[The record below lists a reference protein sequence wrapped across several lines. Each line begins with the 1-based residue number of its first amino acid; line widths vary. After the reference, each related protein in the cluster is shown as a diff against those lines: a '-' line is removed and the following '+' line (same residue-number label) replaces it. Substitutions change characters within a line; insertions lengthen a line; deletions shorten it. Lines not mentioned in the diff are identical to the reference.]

1 MYVQITKIQS
11 FSLHFQN
18 FLLKYDK
25 RKIGDTG
32 IIIRPFLWCKW
43 VKLFY
48 SSVVLLDSAVPK
60 STERAKH
67 TLRMCA
73 FGKSPTISRGPFEY
87 VNPGGPESISPSS
100 PNPAETDGSSLD
112 RTYARNLQILR
123 LAPRPPACDKTRK
136 LEENSRRWWIR
147 VESWATVAEAQHAR
161 HTENINMH
169 GMTRPVIQEADS
181 HASDEACMQPPHT
194 RATSREPR
202 GSNSIAHAFTRFPVP
217 LPFPSLAFRASIQ
230 FPYHRPLQPSTA
242 PPRKPPPLT
251 RCNPHSTSLTPPS
264 LAAFSYPVRRALPF
278 YASLRRATL
287 ALSLS
292 LSRVSLSRR
301 SHLRW
306 TTPSPCL
313 WTREFV
319 DRKGA
324 REGTKG
330 KEERREGRQ
339 TKGEDEGKRSEKSVA
354 RSVVEGRRAQDMQR
368 WTRARARVCVCVLE
382 NLPLPFRISFLRAQ
396 AAACARTVR
405 ADLPGRKGGRGLSCR
420 VLTALDSRP
429 LRCTYRVVTPCA
441 AGNTH
446 THTHTHTQAEKT

>member
-1 MYVQITKIQS
+1 
-11 FSLHFQN
+11 
-18 FLLKYDK
+18 
-25 RKIGDTG
+25 
-32 IIIRPFLWCKW
+32 
-43 VKLFY
+43 
-48 SSVVLLDSAVPK
+48 
-60 STERAKH
+60 
-67 TLRMCA
+67 MCA

-217 LPFPSLAFRASIQ
+217 LPFPSLASIQ

-301 SHLRW
+301 SHLR
-306 TTPSPCL
+306 
-313 WTREFV
+313 
-319 DRKGA
+319 
-324 REGTKG
+324 
-330 KEERREGRQ
+330 
-339 TKGEDEGKRSEKSVA
+339 
-354 RSVVEGRRAQDMQR
+354 
-368 WTRARARVCVCVLE
+368 
-382 NLPLPFRISFLRAQ
+382 
-396 AAACARTVR
+396 
-405 ADLPGRKGGRGLSCR
+405 
-420 VLTALDSRP
+420 
-429 LRCTYRVVTPCA
+429 
-441 AGNTH
+441 
-446 THTHTHTQAEKT
+446 